1 MFKHSQMSNIITKQR
16 KIINT
21 IGERKEKVIKKEEM

>member
-1 MFKHSQMSNIITKQR
+1 MSNIITKQR